1 MAPPREGSSC
11 PICLLCRGRE
21 NVDAALRERHPSR
34 YVSTFCRLAR
44 ISGMQAESIDARG
57 RDVTDEPDRFGALF
71 FAHAARLV
79 RLAALLG
86 DDDPED
92 VVQESFCK
100 LYAARGRLRAEDA
113 EVVSYLNKIVVN
125 EVRGRQR
132 RRQVA
137 RRDAHLLTTAETT
150 DPTAVHGDRRAVVE
164 ALAGLPLRQREAL
177 VLRFWMDLPL
187 AAIADAMG
195 VRIGTV
201 KSQISRGLD
210 VVGAA
215 LREGVER

>member
-1 MAPPREGSSC
+1 M
-11 PICLLCRGRE
+11 
-21 NVDAALRERHPSR
+21 
-34 YVSTFCRLAR
+34 
-44 ISGMQAESIDARG
+44 
-57 RDVTDEPDRFGALF
+57 TDEPDRFGALF

-100 LYAARGRLRAEDA
+100 LYAARGRLRAEEA

-137 RRDAHLLTTAETT
+137 RRDAHLLTTADTGDMG

-164 ALAGLPLRQREAL
+164 ALAGLPPRQREAL

-195 VRIGTV
+195 VRMGTV
-201 KSQISRGLD
+201 KSQISRGLA

-215 LREGVER
+215 LREEVER